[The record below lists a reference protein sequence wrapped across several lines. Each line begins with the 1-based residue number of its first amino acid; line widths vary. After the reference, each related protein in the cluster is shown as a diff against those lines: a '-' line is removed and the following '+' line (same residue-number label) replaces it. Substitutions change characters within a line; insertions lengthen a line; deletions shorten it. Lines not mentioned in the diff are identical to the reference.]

1 MGKLRKI
8 GKKISRG
15 LNKVFGK
22 KLGKIIG
29 GIGLSMLFFG
39 GAQALFGNQAWFKG
53 MTSTLDKMNPFTEST
68 VTGSVDTVTN
78 EMVKEGVVKDAVV
91 QDAVVKDAVVKDAV
105 IDSTVKPSNLL
116 EGDITEFV
124 DFTDGSNLVPK
135 GGSTNFATAVTDP
148 SKLAQRGTTLTEEF
162 VSGMNKIGE
171 GIKNLPQ
178 NTGEFIADIPNKI
191 AEAPG
196 KAYDYLSEGEFV
208 GDVFVGAGTGVLT
221 STIMGDPE
229 EPFISGGVSMQPIQ
243 EAAQDNYVRAVAPSA
258 MAATGMTRMPSFQEL
273 SQQTLYGTGSPS
285 WMADFYQPL
294 PTPKAIG

>member
-8 GKKISRG
+8 GRKVSRALG
-15 LNKVFGK
+15 KVFGK
-22 KLGKIIG
+22 KLGNLIG
-29 GIGLSMLFFG
+29 GIGLSMIMWG
-39 GAQALFGNQAWFKG
+39 GAKVLFPGL
-53 MTSTLDKMNPFTEST
+53 TSTISQQM
-68 VTGSVDTVTN
+68 TN
-78 EMVKEGVVKDAVV
+78 FKTKVFGTPAEAVV
-91 QDAVVKDAVVKDAV
+91 DVADTLEKVPNIESKVSDTLVKDAVVKDAV

-135 GGSTNFATAVTDP
+135 GGSSNFATAVTDP

-171 GIKNLPQ
+171 GIKNLPK

-196 KAYDYLSEGEFV
+196 KAYDYVTEGEFV
-208 GDVFVGAGTGVLT
+208 GDVFEGAAVGGLT
-221 STIMGDPE
+221 ASIMGDPE
-229 EPFISGGVSMQPIQ
+229 EPFVSGGVAMQPIQ
-243 EAAQDNYVRAVAPSA
+243 EAAQANYIREVSPSA
-258 MAATGMTRMPSFQEL
+258 MAATGMTRPLSFQEL